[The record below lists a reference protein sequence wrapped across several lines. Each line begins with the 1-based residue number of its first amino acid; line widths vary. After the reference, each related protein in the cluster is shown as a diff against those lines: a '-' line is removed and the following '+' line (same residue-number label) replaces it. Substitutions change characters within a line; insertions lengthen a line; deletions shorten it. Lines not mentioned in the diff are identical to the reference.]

1 MDEEEYEVSAA
12 QEAVVKVFERI
23 LDVAAET
30 DGVSVAAGGL
40 VSCRLLAE
48 PSHAGSVIGKGG
60 KVIEKIRKD
69 SGSKIRVL
77 NSEKMPACANMN
89 DEMIEVTL
97 GFRIYY
103 SSIWLIY
110 YEFFV

>member
-1 MDEEEYEVSAA
+1 MNRRIEVDGEEVELSAA

-23 LDVAAET
+23 LNVAAES
-30 DGVSVAAGGL
+30 DGVAAAAGGL

-69 SGSKIRVL
+69 SGSRIRVL
-77 NSEKMPACANMN
+77 NSEKMPACAYFN
-89 DEMIEVTL
+89 DEMIEV
-97 GFRIYY
+97 Y
-103 SSIWLIY
+103 
-110 YEFFV
+110 V